1 MKKVNGKIFATVL
14 VVVLLTAGGAFAW
27 GGRDGKNFGPRSQA
41 DGQRWEQRG
50 AGRGMMDC
58 ARGSRMMGRTDGKRS
73 FGSMG
78 DRQMMGRMGS
88 RRGNFGN
95 SDRMGM
101 WASVE
106 IPREIRDKQAEMGK
120 LSIDMRN
127 EMGKKPIERSK
138 IEELYKK
145 RVELRNE
152 LSGWRMQQKLD
163 MIEKLQK

>member
-14 VVVLLTAGGAFAW
+14 VVVLLTAGSAFAW
-27 GGRDGKNFGPRSQA
+27 GGRDNKNFGPRSHA

-50 AGRGMMDC
+50 SGWGIMDC
-58 ARGSRMMGRTDGKRS
+58 TRGSRMMGR
-73 FGSMG
+73 MG
-78 DRQMMGRMGS
+78 G

-95 SDRMGM
+95 SGRMGM

-106 IPREIRDKQAEMGK
+106 IPQEIKDKQAEMGK

-127 EMGKKPIERSK
+127 EMGKKPIDRTK

-145 RVELRNE
+145 HLELRNE
-152 LSGWRMQQKLD
+152 LSGWRFQQKLN

>member
-14 VVVLLTAGGAFAW
+14 VVVLLTAGSAFAW
-27 GGRDGKNFGPRSQA
+27 GGRDNKNFGPRSQA
-41 DGQRWEQRG
+41 GGQQWEQRG
-50 AGRGMMDC
+50 AGQGMMDC
-58 ARGSRMMGRTDGKRS
+58 GRGNRMMGRMGGRRS
-73 FGSMG
+73 FGPTEGQHM
-78 DRQMMGRMGS
+78 MGS

-95 SDRMGM
+95 SGRMGL

-106 IPREIRDKQAEMGK
+106 IPQEIKDKQAEMGK

-127 EMGKKPIERSK
+127 EMGKKPIDRTK

-145 RVELRNE
+145 HLELRNE
-152 LSGWRMQQKLD
+152 LSGWRFQQKLN